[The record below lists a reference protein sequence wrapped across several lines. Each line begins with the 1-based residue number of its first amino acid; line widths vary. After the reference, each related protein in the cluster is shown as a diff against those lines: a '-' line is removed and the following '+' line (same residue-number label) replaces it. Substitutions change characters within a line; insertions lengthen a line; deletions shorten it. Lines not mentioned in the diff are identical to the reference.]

1 MVRVLLVGWGAGE
14 WDGIFSRL
22 RLFSLPM
29 RWRMEVFGTMTGV
42 LNISSATL
50 GQVLLNTSVRP
61 LALAHYQDAIG
72 EGEVAPDT
80 GVLDTH
86 VCQLGLEGWQKGS
99 GWASLD
105 LQGLYQFCFEVSII
119 WVVWGG

>member
-1 MVRVLLVGWGAGE
+1 MGGACVVGGLGGRGVGR
-14 WDGIFSRL
+14 DVVKV

-29 RWRMEVFGTMTGV
+29 RWGMEVFGTMTGV

-72 EGEVAPDT
+72 GGRLHLIQVSGHPCVSTGFGGVVAEG
-80 GVLDTH
+80 
-86 VCQLGLEGWQKGS
+86 
-99 GWASLD
+99 
-105 LQGLYQFCFEVSII
+105 
-119 WVVWGG
+119 

>member
-29 RWRMEVFGTMTGV
+29 RWGMEVFGTMTGV

-61 LALAHYQDAIG
+61 LALAHYQDTIG
-72 EGEVAPDT
+72 GGRLHLIQVSGHPCVST
-80 GVLDTH
+80 
-86 VCQLGLEGWQKGS
+86 GS
-99 GWASLD
+99 GGAV
-105 LQGLYQFCFEVSII
+105 GEVSISAELR
-119 WVVWGG
+119 WRVKRR

>member
-1 MVRVLLVGWGAGE
+1 MESKGGLRGGYSFWVVRVLLVGWGAGR

-29 RWRMEVFGTMTGV
+29 RWGMEVFGTMTGV
-42 LNISSATL
+42 LNISSVTL

-72 EGEVAPDT
+72 GGEVAPDT
-80 GVLDTH
+80 GVWTPMC
-86 VCQLGLEGWQKGS
+86 VN
-99 GWASLD
+99 
-105 LQGLYQFCFEVSII
+105 
-119 WVVWGG
+119 WVWRGCRRVVGGHL

>member
-1 MVRVLLVGWGAGE
+1 VVRVLLVGWGAGE

-29 RWRMEVFGTMTGV
+29 RWGMEVFGTMTGV

-72 EGEVAPDT
+72 GGRLHLIQVSGHPCVSTGFGGVAEG
-80 GVLDTH
+80 
-86 VCQLGLEGWQKGS
+86 
-99 GWASLD
+99 
-105 LQGLYQFCFEVSII
+105 
-119 WVVWGG
+119 

>member
-1 MVRVLLVGWGAGE
+1 MESKGGLRGGYSFWVVRVLLVGWGAGR

-29 RWRMEVFGTMTGV
+29 RWGMEVFGTMTGV

-50 GQVLLNTSVRP
+50 GQVFLNTSVRP

-72 EGEVAPDT
+72 GGRLDQTQVSWTPMCVN
-80 GVLDTH
+80 GV
-86 VCQLGLEGWQKGS
+86 WRGS
-99 GWASLD
+99 RR
-105 LQGLYQFCFEVSII
+105 
-119 WVVWGG
+119 VVGGNL

>member
-1 MVRVLLVGWGAGE
+1 MESKGGLRGGYSFWVVRVLLVGWGAGR

-29 RWRMEVFGTMTGV
+29 RWGMEVFGTMTGV

-50 GQVLLNTSVRP
+50 GQVFLNTSVRP

-72 EGEVAPDT
+72 GGRLHLIQVSGHPCVSTGFGGVAEG
-80 GVLDTH
+80 
-86 VCQLGLEGWQKGS
+86 
-99 GWASLD
+99 
-105 LQGLYQFCFEVSII
+105 
-119 WVVWGG
+119 